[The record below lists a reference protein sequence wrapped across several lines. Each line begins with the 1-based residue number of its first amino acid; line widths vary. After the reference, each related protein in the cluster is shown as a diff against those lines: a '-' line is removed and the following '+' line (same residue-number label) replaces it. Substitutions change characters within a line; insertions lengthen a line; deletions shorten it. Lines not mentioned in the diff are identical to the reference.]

1 MTQLFNFVSFLPFAL
16 FVILWIGFPLW
27 LYIRR
32 LQGVIRIEKTNEKG
46 EKESIGLHLE
56 IMTSIFVIPFTA
68 FFFFTI
74 FYAIFIPFISDP
86 ATRFHKSVDAAL
98 MLCAILMV
106 VYIYFAERKV
116 YLEALK
122 RREGE
127 SEEDQDPI

>member
-1 MTQLFNFVSFLPFAL
+1 MTEFFNLVSFLPFAL

-32 LQGVIRIEKTNEKG
+32 LQGFIRIEKTNEKG
-46 EKESIGLHLE
+46 EKESVGMHLE

-86 ATRFHKSVDAAL
+86 KLRFHKSVDAAL
-98 MLCAILMV
+98 MLCAILMLI
-106 VYIYFAERKV
+106 YIYLAERKI
-116 YLEALK
+116 YLRELN
-122 RREGE
+122 RREGI
-127 SEEDQDPI
+127 EEDQT